1 MPFPEAATLMGPG
14 FLPLT
19 KQMSSLVLPPAE
31 LTWPALGFSFTTR
44 TGAFVKARQGTVAL
58 AFRIKFPDYKRT
70 STMVDLS
77 HFYNSKEFQKLLLK
91 GKDIGQITAEEINDS
106 IPANIIDPKHID
118 EILAKIEDARINI
131 VFGESDDDE
140 EEEFFGTSS
149 ESFDEA
155 LTAEEKEELRS
166 SSTDPVK
173 LYLKKM
179 GSVALLTREGE
190 VTIAKEIEEGEKE
203 IVLASLASSHA
214 FKEIVTLKDK
224 IFAAEDQN
232 EFVKDLVRGLDDES
246 PQEDIDKTKER
257 ICNMCDKLSAMMPDL
272 VNEDGTLK
280 KLDKKTEKEFKEIQD
295 TLVDLTFNRKIINS
309 FVEPVKN
316 YYLQFK
322 ELYEQQDRIYKFLEL
337 KNDAI
342 S

>member
-1 MPFPEAATLMGPG
+1 
-14 FLPLT
+14 
-19 KQMSSLVLPPAE
+19 
-31 LTWPALGFSFTTR
+31 
-44 TGAFVKARQGTVAL
+44 
-58 AFRIKFPDYKRT
+58 
-70 STMVDLS
+70 MVDLS

-246 PQEDIDKTKER
+246 PQEDIDV
-257 ICNMCDKLSAMMPDL
+257 S
-272 VNEDGTLK
+272 
-280 KLDKKTEKEFKEIQD
+280 
-295 TLVDLTFNRKIINS
+295 
-309 FVEPVKN
+309 
-316 YYLQFK
+316 
-322 ELYEQQDRIYKFLEL
+322 
-337 KNDAI
+337 
-342 S
+342 